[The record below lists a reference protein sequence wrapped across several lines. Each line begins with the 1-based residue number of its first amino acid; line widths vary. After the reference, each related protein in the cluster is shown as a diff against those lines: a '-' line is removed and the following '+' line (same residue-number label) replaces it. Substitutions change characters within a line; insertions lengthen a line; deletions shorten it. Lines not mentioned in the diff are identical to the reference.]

1 MLSNR
6 VALVTGAA
14 QGIGLAIS
22 AALLK
27 LGAKVIHPFLQPLHV
42 PSLHTQPP
50 HSRTNQ
56 VSLLDV
62 REDLGKAACKELQK
76 EHTADSMTFYH
87 CDVTD
92 KNQLVRKWTSQKIN
106 K

>member
-1 MLSNR
+1 MLSTR

-14 QGIGLAIS
+14 QGIELAIS

-27 LGAKVIHPFLQPLHV
+27 LGAKVCIRVSILKPCVHTKSRWRSPFTL
-42 PSLHTQPP
+42 
-50 HSRTNQ
+50 TNQ
-56 VSLLDV
+56 VSLLDM

-92 KNQLVRKWTSQKIN
+92 RTQLVRQKN
-106 K
+106 N

>member
-1 MLSNR
+1 MLSTR

-27 LGAKVIHPFLQPLHV
+27 LGAKVCIRVSILKPCVRTKSRWRSPFTL
-42 PSLHTQPP
+42 
-50 HSRTNQ
+50 TNQ

-92 KNQLVRKWTSQKIN
+92 RTQLVRQKN
-106 K
+106 N